1 MYSNLKCNVSQK
13 VRMQLTLIS
22 AIVTMFSFWY
32 WQKRLEILNKTKRKP
47 ELLTAYP
54 QFWSGCAIT
63 HLKIGKYNNK
73 LYRQAL
79 SIEFNTTSISVHAN
93 GKKTATCWICVSRLH
108 VQVILLDFSKW
119 AYIHIRIGTHSKM
132 TEVWSHINAL
142 SSFCINKKLYSHMHM
157 IIQLVNTILWDT
169 SCTCWCNAAR
179 IVNGLLSWQTYCSM
193 GIMLAG
199 IIVLEHYV
207 AFLFEEY
214 QLNWLNRALNVH
226 SLHKLLSRHFWD
238 HIYSDPYCSIT

>member
-1 MYSNLKCNVSQK
+1 M
-13 VRMQLTLIS
+13 
-22 AIVTMFSFWY
+22 
-32 WQKRLEILNKTKRKP
+32 E
-47 ELLTAYP
+47 
-54 QFWSGCAIT
+54 
-63 HLKIGKYNNK
+63 
-73 LYRQAL
+73 
-79 SIEFNTTSISVHAN
+79 NTTINYTDRPCQLSLIQLLYLCTLMEN
-93 GKKTATCWICVSRLH
+93 QTATCWICVSRLH